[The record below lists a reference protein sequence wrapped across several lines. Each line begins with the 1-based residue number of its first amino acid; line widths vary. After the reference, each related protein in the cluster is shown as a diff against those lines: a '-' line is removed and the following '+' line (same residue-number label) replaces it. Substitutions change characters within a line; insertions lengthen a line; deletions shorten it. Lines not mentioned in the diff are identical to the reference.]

1 MNKELRELF
10 TKLNIT
16 VKKITL
22 KNNIRIIN
30 TKNSTYVIK
39 RREKDL
45 VPLYKYLR
53 SRSFEYFP
61 PLIEQTKNYDVYKYI
76 EDTPLPKEERADD
89 IIKLLT
95 LLHSKTTFYKEIDDD
110 TYKELYENT
119 TSKIEYLINYYQDV
133 AELIENEE
141 YMSPAKYLFIRN
153 ISKLNQALNYSKNK
167 LEHWYQQISEKKR
180 IRITQIHNHIT
191 LEHYLLEDRPYLIS
205 WNDSKK
211 DIPIYDLVKFYQKYY
226 HEFDFCSLI
235 HHYEAHYPMLKE
247 EKDLFFCLIS
257 IPEKIEFNDTEI
269 NLCQKIKNFYEYLFT
284 TDKLINDYFPS
295 NPKEKV

>member
-119 TSKIEYLINYYQDV
+119 TSKIEYLINYYQDI

-257 IPEKIEFNDTEI
+257 IPKKIEFNDTEI

>member
-235 HHYEAHYPMLKE
+235 HHYETHYPMLKE